1 MLWFVWVGSLSR
13 GKLFDDLSPAQFD
26 LLVNILSHPSS
37 ERDFRYI
44 LTPLNLREVFYHLG
58 VYPFEGPEI
67 KL

>member
-13 GKLFDDLSPAQFD
+13 GKLVDDPSPTQFD
-26 LLVNILSHPSS
+26 LLVNILSRPSS

-44 LTPLNLREVFYHLG
+44 LTSSNLREVFDHLG